1 MEAEVQ
7 QEEDEVC
14 DGNLTIGLMSQFQ
27 SGCIME
33 NHFSA
38 SCKDLLKGTTNY
50 YNLHM
55 QEEAADVREGF
66 EEIEQRYL
74 LIVPLCAVVM

>member
-1 MEAEVQ
+1 
-7 QEEDEVC
+7 
-14 DGNLTIGLMSQFQ
+14 
-27 SGCIME
+27 ME

-38 SCKDLLKGTTNY
+38 SCKDLLKGITNY
-50 YNLHM
+50 HNLHM

-74 LIVPLCAVVM
+74 LVPLCAVVM